1 MSEMSPPI
9 SPMPEIP
16 PPKGWILVTDCPC
29 GEHHLAPDDEG
40 YQACSD
46 YIDSDGV
53 FHECA

>member
-29 GEHHLAPDDEG
+29 GEHHLAPDNEG